1 MIKLRTANGHTFEIE
16 WIGVANI
23 DGVLRFSV
31 INAEVSELVSIF
43 TVPENC
49 TTITRV
55 FDEDE
60 RTFTGYTTFRGVQI
74 NYDNS
79 IIVSLSKI

>member
-1 MIKLRTANGHTFEIE
+1 MIKLTTANRQEFEIE

-31 INAEVSELVSIF
+31 VNSNVSDLVRVF

-49 TTITRV
+49 ETITRS
-55 FDEDE
+55 FDENE
-60 RTFTGYTTFRGVQI
+60 QVFSGYTTFRGVQI
-74 NYDNS
+74 NYDGS
-79 IIVSLSKI
+79 IVVSLSRI